1 MKRYRTWAYL
11 NAEGKQA
18 WGDIFPNGAVPVQS
32 MLPQT
37 ATLEGIEAAERV
49 FIVAWKDLTPQQQD
63 AILEKLSKQHKA
75 SKDAI
80 LKDITKKG
88 LPLREKYTDGSGT
101 TRLGFFV

>member
-1 MKRYRTWAYL
+1 MRRYQTWVYL
-11 NAEGKQA
+11 NGEGKQA
-18 WGDIFPNGAVPVQS
+18 WGDIFPDGAVPVQS

-37 ATLEGIEAAERV
+37 ATLEGIEATERV
-49 FIVAWKDLTPQQQD
+49 FLVAWKDLTAQQQD
-63 AILEKLSKQHKA
+63 AILEKLSKRHSA

-101 TRLGFFV
+101 TRLEFFV